1 MEKFILKLVG
11 VFFLLY
17 LLIYFVPSCT
27 EDTLNYL
34 ETRWAKIGRSAG
46 KAANDFKRGLS
57 YSGSNSTNQNS
68 SSQPK
73 TDDKKTDTQSNDA
86 AKEREQMLVIEVS
99 ESCKVIQNEIEEIQ
113 IVINNIE
120 KTSITVEQKSDIL
133 EYKTE
138 LNNYLIKVEVYL
150 AKLESVDDASSLE
163 RKIKK
168 LKKEI
173 NKLVEEIEILYNTK
187 AIHDEACYY
196 VVGDESMLLEND
208 IVEKDSE
215 GNLVVKKS
223 GWNKDFF
230 IPGRVDDLRK
240 LPINAAEA
248 LVLSDMPAGS
258 YTITG
263 KGTLFLE
270 IKDKNEFWSRT
281 DYLVILTK

>member
-27 EDTLNYL
+27 QDTLDYL
-34 ETRWAKIGRSAG
+34 KFSWTKIGRSAG
-46 KAANDFKRGLS
+46 QAANDFKRGLS
-57 YSGSNSTNQNS
+57 YSDNSTNQNS
-68 SSQPK
+68 SSQSK
-73 TDDKKTDTQSNDA
+73 TDDKKNDVQNKDA
-86 AKEREQMLVIEVS
+86 EKEREQMLVIEVS

-113 IVINNIE
+113 IVINNID
-120 KTSITVEQKSDIL
+120 KTSVTVEQKNDIL

-138 LNNYLIKVEVYL
+138 LNNYLINIEVYL
-150 AKLESVDDASSLE
+150 TKLESVEDASSLE

-173 NKLVEEIEILYNTK
+173 NRLNEEIDVLYRTQV
-187 AIHDEACYY
+187 IHDKACYY

-258 YTITG
+258 YKITG

>member
-27 EDTLNYL
+27 QDTLDYL
-34 ETRWAKIGRSAG
+34 KFSWTKIGRSAG
-46 KAANDFKRGLS
+46 QAANDFKRGLS
-57 YSGSNSTNQNS
+57 YSDNSTNQNS
-68 SSQPK
+68 SSQSK
-73 TDDKKTDTQSNDA
+73 TDDKKNDVQNKDA
-86 AKEREQMLVIEVS
+86 ETEREQMLVIEVS

-113 IVINNIE
+113 IVINNID
-120 KTSITVEQKSDIL
+120 KTSVTVEQKNDIL

-138 LNNYLIKVEVYL
+138 LNNYLINIEVYL
-150 AKLESVDDASSLE
+150 TKLESVEDASSLE

-173 NKLVEEIEILYNTK
+173 NRLNEEIDVLYRTQV
-187 AIHDEACYY
+187 IHDEACYY

-215 GNLVVKKS
+215 GNLVVQKS